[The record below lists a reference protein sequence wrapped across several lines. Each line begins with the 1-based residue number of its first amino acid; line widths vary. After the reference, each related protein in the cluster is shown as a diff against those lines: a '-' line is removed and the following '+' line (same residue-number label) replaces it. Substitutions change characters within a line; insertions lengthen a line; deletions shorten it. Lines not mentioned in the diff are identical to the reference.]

1 MKPKSERRQ
10 RGVALLMVLILL
22 VLMSVMA
29 AKISQQ
35 FSGNLQ
41 RIQYQLSQQ
50 QLRWAILG
58 ADKQVL
64 NGLAKDVADPQKA
77 GSVQQLW
84 KEPLERVDGE
94 VTLKSE
100 LVDGQNCFNVNALLG
115 PADASPAPGN
125 APGNAPADGAPAAS
139 SAPDALSP
147 EAQRE
152 KIVEYLLTSTGI
164 NAVSAET
171 VYQQLEEYL
180 GVEKPGEDSS
190 RRDFT
195 QAYAAQKPPRVPARQ
210 MMYSISELKLLPGF
224 PLSYYAKVKTLL
236 CALPA
241 TKTAININT
250 LSRDEAPLLSALF
263 FGSLTAEDVMRL
275 IDQRPE
281 AGWET
286 LEAFKAQLEQQFPVK
301 GQAANLDKYITLN
314 SQFYTLYHT
323 GNTEA
328 LTLRSADGLYI
339 DTASGNQLL
348 WSRRYRLVD

>member
-1 MKPKSERRQ
+1 MKLRSDRRQ
-10 RGVALLMVLILL
+10 RGVALLVVLILL

-64 NGLAKDVADPQKA
+64 NALAKDIADPQKA
-77 GSVQQLW
+77 GSIQQLW
-84 KEPLERVDGE
+84 KEPLERIDGE

-100 LVDGQNCFNVNALLG
+100 LVDGQNCFNVNSLL
-115 PADASPAPGN
+115 ATDSA
-125 APGNAPADGAPAAS
+125 APAAS
-139 SAPDALSP
+139 AAGEASGAPNDAGALTP
-147 EAQRE
+147 EAQQA
-152 KIVEYLLTSTGI
+152 KIVQSLLTSAGI
-164 NAVSAET
+164 NPASAET
-171 VYQQLEEYL
+171 VYQQLEDYL
-180 GVEKPGEDSS
+180 GVENSAPNAAP
-190 RRDFT
+190 RDFAP
-195 QAYAAQKPPRVPARQ
+195 AYAARKPPRVPARQ
-210 MMYSISELKLLPGF
+210 MMFSISELKLLPDF
-224 PLSYYAKVKTLL
+224 PLTYYAKVKTLL

-241 TKTAININT
+241 TKTAINVNT
-250 LSRDEAPLLSALF
+250 LTRDEAPLLSALF

-281 AGWET
+281 AGWES
-286 LEAFKAQLEQQFPVK
+286 LEAFKTQLEQQFPVK
-301 GQAANLDKYITLN
+301 SQAASLDKYLTLN

-328 LTLRSADGLYI
+328 LTLRSADALYV

>member
-1 MKPKSERRQ
+1 MKQKSERRQ

-64 NGLAKDVADPQKA
+64 NALAKDVADPQKA

-84 KEPLERVDGE
+84 KEPLERDDGE

-115 PADASPAPGN
+115 PADSSP

-139 SAPDALSP
+139 NDPNALSP

-152 KIVEYLLTSTGI
+152 KILEYLLTSTGI
-164 NAVSAET
+164 NPVSAET

-180 GVEKPGEDSS
+180 GVEKPEQDSS

-286 LEAFKAQLEQQFPVK
+286 LEAFKTQLEQQFPVK
-301 GQAANLDKYITLN
+301 SQAANLDKYITLN